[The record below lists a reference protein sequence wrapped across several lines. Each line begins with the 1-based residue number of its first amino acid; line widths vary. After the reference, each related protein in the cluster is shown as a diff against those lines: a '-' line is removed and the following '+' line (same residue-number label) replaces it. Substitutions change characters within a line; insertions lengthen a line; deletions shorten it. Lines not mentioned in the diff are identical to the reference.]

1 MDTAITTPRNPD
13 VKLFFIVAGEDS
25 GDLHGARLVE
35 EIRQQESNARFVGH
49 GGNKMAA
56 AGVEIFEPADKLAVM
71 GFTEVVKHLAYFKKV
86 MRTTV
91 ETIERLCPTRIILID
106 YPGFNLRLARNIFH
120 LGIPVTYFI
129 LPQVWAWKEKRVK
142 IIRKYFD
149 QVLSIFPFEEEWYH
163 KRKVAAQ
170 FIGHPFA
177 EQSAAALTQDEF
189 YQKHGLSADEKL
201 LVLFPGS
208 RQQEVDRHW
217 PVFLPAARKIT
228 QSSNSI
234 RIIVGKAPH
243 VELNPLPDDILVES
257 DDPRLALRYGQAA
270 LVASG
275 TATLEA
281 AVYDIPA
288 VVAYRLSAPTYFL
301 ARSMVRLPY
310 VAMVNLIAG
319 KQVVPELLQN
329 KLTVENLKQ
338 VVTPLLNDT
347 NERETLLS
355 GYAEVRQ
362 NLGAPG
368 AYRRAAEAILAET
381 Q

>member
-1 MDTAITTPRNPD
+1 MGTLITSPRNPD
-13 VKLFFIVAGEDS
+13 AKLFFIIAGEES

-35 EIRQQESNARFVGH
+35 KIRQQESNAWFVGH

-56 AGVEIFEPADKLAVM
+56 AGVEILEPADKLAVM
-71 GFTEVVKHLAYFKKV
+71 GFTEVIKHLAYFKKV

-91 ETIERLCPTRIILID
+91 ETIERLYPTRIILID
-106 YPGFNLRLARNIFH
+106 YPGFNLRLARKIFH

-149 QVLSIFPFEEEWYH
+149 QVLSIFPFEEEWYR

-177 EQSAAALTQDEF
+177 EQSVAALTQDEF
-189 YQKHGLSADEKL
+189 YQKHGLTADEKL

-208 RQQEVDRHW
+208 RQQEVNRHW
-217 PVFLPAARKIT
+217 PVFLPAAQNIV

-234 RIIVGKAPH
+234 RIIVGKAPN
-243 VELNPLPDDILVES
+243 VELKPLPADILVES

-281 AVYDIPA
+281 AVYNIPA
-288 VVAYRLSAPTYFL
+288 VVAYRLSAPTYYL
-301 ARSMVRLPY
+301 ARLMVRLPY

-329 KLTVENLKQ
+329 QLTVENLKQ
-338 VVTPLLNDT
+338 AVTPLLNDT
-347 NERETLLS
+347 NEQETQLS
-355 GYAEVRQ
+355 GYAKVRQ
-362 NLGAPG
+362 ILGAPG

>member
-1 MDTAITTPRNPD
+1 MGLVPTPRNPD

-35 EIRQQESNARFVGH
+35 EIRQQESNVRFVGH
-49 GGNKMAA
+49 GGDKMAA

-91 ETIERLCPTRIILID
+91 ETIERLYPTRIILID

-149 QVLSIFPFEEEWYH
+149 QVLSIFPFEEEWYR

-177 EQSAAALTQDEF
+177 EQSVAALTQDEF
-189 YQKHGLSADEKL
+189 YQKHGLSAEEKL

-217 PVFLPAARKIT
+217 PVFLPAALKIA

-234 RIIVGKAPH
+234 RIIVGKAPN
-243 VELNPLPDDILVES
+243 VELKPLPDTILVES
-257 DDPRLALRYGQAA
+257 ADPRLALRYGQAA

-288 VVAYRLSAPTYFL
+288 VVAYRLSAPTYYL
-301 ARSMVRLPY
+301 ARLMVRLPH

-329 KLTVENLKQ
+329 QLTVENLMQ
-338 VVTPLLNDT
+338 AVTPLLNDT

-362 NLGAPG
+362 TLGAPG
-368 AYRRAAEAILAET
+368 AYRRAAKAILAET
-381 Q
+381 R